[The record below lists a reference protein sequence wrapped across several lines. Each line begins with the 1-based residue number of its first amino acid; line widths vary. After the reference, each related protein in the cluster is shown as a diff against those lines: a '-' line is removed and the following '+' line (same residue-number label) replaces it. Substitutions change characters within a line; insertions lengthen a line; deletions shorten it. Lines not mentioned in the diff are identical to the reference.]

1 MHLLLTT
8 SPKRRVA
15 AYARVS
21 TNNEEQLTS
30 YEAQVDYYTNYIQG
44 RDDWEF
50 AGVYTD
56 EGITGPNTKKREG
69 FKSMVADA
77 LAGKI
82 DLIITKSVSRFAK
95 NTVDS
100 LTTICSLK
108 EHNVECYFKKE
119 NIWAFDGKGELLLTI
134 MSSLAQEESRS
145 ISENCT

>member
-56 EGITGPNTKKREG
+56 EAVIIGLKTLRLKKCQ
-69 FKSMVADA
+69 KHA
-77 LAGKI
+77 
-82 DLIITKSVSRFAK
+82 
-95 NTVDS
+95 
-100 LTTICSLK
+100 
-108 EHNVECYFKKE
+108 
-119 NIWAFDGKGELLLTI
+119 AF
-134 MSSLAQEESRS
+134 
-145 ISENCT
+145 